1 MNDAYLDKYCAQA
14 VQSGITETKQIE
26 PSTVETAA
34 WVRLK
39 CQFGC
44 PGYDRSYCC
53 PPNTPKHDET
63 RVILDSYNRAI
74 LFHIEAIHTED
85 RGKRIREHYNMLT
98 DMEGD
103 LFKEGYYK
111 ALLFLSGPCRLCKE
125 CSYLNDDPCIL
136 RDRARPS
143 MEACGIDVYETARN
157 NGFPIETLNDRNQT
171 QNHYCLMLID

>member
-1 MNDAYLDKYCAQA
+1 MNDADLDKYCTQA
-14 VQSGITETKQIE
+14 IERGITGAKQIE
-26 PSTVETAA
+26 PKTVITAA

-44 PGYDRSYCC
+44 AGYDRSHSC
-53 PPNTPKHDET
+53 PPNTPKPEET

-74 LFHIEAIHTED
+74 LFRIEAPYTED
-85 RGKRIREHYNMLT
+85 RGKRIGQHYETLT
-98 DMEGD
+98 DMEGN

-111 ALLFLSGPCRLCKE
+111 AFLFLSGPCRLCKE

-136 RDRARPS
+136 RNNARPS
-143 MEACGIDVYETARN
+143 MEACGIDVYQTVRN
-157 NGFPIETLNDRNQT
+157 NGFPIETLRERTQT